1 MKSCLPALLILLLA
15 GCAQV
20 TSLNLRKHQFGLL
33 PTKVIWF
40 QVAGL
45 EEEQLAMLRFREA
58 SDKRTSFEENLCI
71 GKTWNYNLY
80 DLRAS
85 ASSTFLS
92 QITGRKNIK
101 GTCED
106 ANLRPIW
113 NYVNPNGYQTAVLE
127 SGAGEGQALHGIGR
141 CGEDGLKFLSS
152 LYYFSRSKPPV
163 DAPTFHYSEEIKL
176 AANQVT
182 YDRTCGD
189 SSCGSTLTEDLKAVY
204 ARFRRISEKHFLI
217 VRDFS
222 YLRALEAKDF
232 AKAREILVDL
242 ETAYGEALKFTASN
256 EYLVLLTT
264 GESKFVDMPDQG
276 TAFFEFEKNNKNVS
290 TKRTKLTN
298 LVLSSG
304 ARAENFCGIYEDSQV
319 FERILSGPKQQG
331 LELKIINP
339 FK

>member
-1 MKSCLPALLILLLA
+1 MKWFLLLALA

-20 TSLNLRKHQFGLL
+20 TSLNLKKHQFGLL

-45 EEEQLAMLRFREA
+45 EEEQIAMIRFQET
-58 SDKRTSFEENLCI
+58 SEKRTAFEENLCV

-80 DLRAS
+80 SLRA
-85 ASSTFLS
+85 AAPATFLS
-92 QITGRKNIK
+92 QITGKKNVK
-101 GTCED
+101 GSCED

-113 NYVNPNGYQTAVLE
+113 NYINPNGYQTAIVE
-127 SGAGEGQALHGIGR
+127 SGAVGPQALQDLGR
-141 CGEDGLKFLSS
+141 CGEEGLKFLSS
-152 LYYFSRSKPPV
+152 LYYFSRSTPPA
-163 DAPTFHYSEEIKL
+163 DAATFHYSEEVKL
-176 AANQVT
+176 VPNQVT
-182 YDRTCGD
+182 YDRTCGAAN
-189 SSCGSTLTEDLKAVY
+189 CGSSIAEDFKAVY
-204 ARFRRISEKHFLI
+204 ARFRRISDKHLVI

-222 YLRALEAKDF
+222 YLRALENRDF

-242 ETAYGEALKFTASN
+242 ENTYAEALKLTASN
-256 EYLVLLTT
+256 DYLVLLTT
-264 GESKFVDMPDQG
+264 GESKFVDLPDQG
-276 TAFFEFEKNNKNVS
+276 KAFYEFEKSNKNAS

-298 LVLSSG
+298 LVLASG
-304 ARAENFCGIYEDSQV
+304 ARAENLCGIYEDSQV

>member
-1 MKSCLPALLILLLA
+1 MNSPFILLSFLILA
-15 GCAQV
+15 SCAQV
-20 TSLNLRKHQFGLL
+20 TSLNLKKHQFGLL

-45 EEEQLAMLRFREA
+45 EEEQLAMLRFRES
-58 SDKRTSFEENLCI
+58 SDKRTSFEDNLCL
-71 GKTWNYNLY
+71 GKTWSYNLY

-85 ASSTFLS
+85 ATATFMS
-92 QITGRKNIK
+92 QMTGRKNIK
-101 GTCED
+101 GSCED
-106 ANLRPIW
+106 AGLRPIW
-113 NYVNPNGYQTAVLE
+113 NYVNPNGYQTALIE
-127 SGAGEGQALHGIGR
+127 SGAVENQAIHSFGR
-141 CGEDGLKFLSS
+141 CGEEGVKFLSS

-176 AANQVT
+176 APNQVV

-189 SSCGSTLTEDLKAVY
+189 ASCGSSIAEDFKAVY
-204 ARFRRISEKHFLI
+204 ARLRRISEKHFFFFFY
-217 VRDFS
+217 FS
-222 YLRALEAKDF
+222 YLRALEARDYV
-232 AKAREILVDL
+232 KAREILVDL
-242 ETAYGEALKFTASN
+242 ENAYGEALKLTASN
-256 EYLVLLTT
+256 DYLVLLTT

-276 TAFFEFEKNNKNVS
+276 KAFFEFEKNNKNVS

-298 LVLSSG
+298 LVLASG